1 MTETLSEIPAYPMAR
16 DQGCPF
22 DPPPQL
28 GRLREQQPVTRVRI
42 WDGSTPWL
50 ITRYADQRALLA
62 DRGISADTTLP
73 GYPYQNAAVQAR
85 RGQARSFIAMD
96 DPDHARLRRMLTG
109 DFAIRRIEAMRPK
122 IQRIT
127 DELIDGMLARTPP
140 VDLVEQFGLALPSRV
155 ICELLGVPY
164 KDHAFFQRSSRVLLS
179 RTTSAEDAVAAT
191 RRLRDYL
198 TELIISKEK
207 DPGEDLLSRLVAG
220 QVRTGGLTREELAR
234 MGILLLVAGHETT
247 ANMISLGT
255 LALLDHPDQLAELR
269 ETSDPALIA
278 GAVEE
283 MLRYLTIVHSGRRRV
298 ALKDIEIGG
307 QRIRAGEGLIL
318 TNDTANRDPGAF
330 AEPDQLDIHRNAR
343 QHVAFGFGVHQCL
356 GQPLAR
362 AELQV
367 VYGTLY
373 RRIPTLRLA
382 VGTGEIPFK
391 HDAVVYGVYE
401 LPVAW

>member
-1 MTETLSEIPAYPMAR
+1 MAETLSEMPAYPMAR

-22 DPPPQL
+22 DPPPDL

-62 DRGISADTTLP
+62 DRDISADTTLS
-73 GYPYQNAAVQAR
+73 GYPHQNAAIQAR
-85 RGQARSFIAMD
+85 RGQTRSFIGMD

-109 DFAIRRIEAMRPK
+109 DFAIKRIEAMRPK
-122 IQRIT
+122 IQRIA

-140 VDLVEQFGLALPSRV
+140 VDLVEQLGLALPSLV

-164 KDHAFFQRSSRVLLS
+164 EDHAFFQRSSRVLLS
-179 RTTSAEDAVAAT
+179 RTTSVEDAVAVT
-191 RRLRDYL
+191 QRLRDYL
-198 TELIISKEK
+198 TELIIAKEK
-207 DPGEDLLSRLVAG
+207 DPGEDLLSRLVTE
-220 QVRTGGLTREELAR
+220 QVRTGGLTRDELAR

-255 LALLDHPDQLAELR
+255 LALLNHPDQLAELR

-278 GAVEE
+278 AAVEE

-298 ALKDIEIGG
+298 ALKDIEVGG
-307 QRIRAGEGLIL
+307 QLIRAGEGLIL

-343 QHVAFGFGVHQCL
+343 RHVAFGFGIHQCL

-362 AELQV
+362 VELQV

-382 VGTGEIPFK
+382 VSTGELSFK

>member
-1 MTETLSEIPAYPMAR
+1 
-16 DQGCPF
+16 
-22 DPPPQL
+22 
-28 GRLREQQPVTRVRI
+28 
-42 WDGSTPWL
+42 
-50 ITRYADQRALLA
+50 
-62 DRGISADTTLP
+62 
-73 GYPYQNAAVQAR
+73 
-85 RGQARSFIAMD
+85 
-96 DPDHARLRRMLTG
+96 MLTG

-122 IQRIT
+122 IQRIA

-164 KDHAFFQRSSRVLLS
+164 QDHAFFQRSSRVLLS

-191 RRLRDYL
+191 QRLRDYL

-207 DPGEDLLSRLVAG
+207 DPGEDLLSRLVAE

-255 LALLDHPDQLAELR
+255 LALLNHPDQLAELR

-307 QRIRAGEGLIL
+307 QWIRAGEGLIL

-330 AEPDQLDIHRNAR
+330 ADPDQLDIHRNAR

-362 AELQV
+362 VELQV

-382 VGTGEIPFK
+382 VSTDEIPLK
-391 HDAVVYGVYE
+391 HDAAVYGVYE

>member
-1 MTETLSEIPAYPMAR
+1 MAR

-22 DPPPQL
+22 DPPPPL
-28 GRLREQQPVTRVRI
+28 GALREQQPVTRVRI

-62 DRGISADTTLP
+62 DRAISADTTLP
-73 GYPYQNAAVQAR
+73 GYPHQSAATQAR
-85 RGQARSFIAMD
+85 RACARSFITMD
-96 DPDHARLRRMLTG
+96 DPDHARLRRMLTR
-109 DFAIRRIEAMRPK
+109 DFAVKRIEAMRPK
-122 IQRIT
+122 IQRIA

-140 VDLVEQFGLALPSRV
+140 IDLVEHFGLALPSRV

-164 KDHAFFQRSSRVLLS
+164 EDHAFFQGSSRVLLS
-179 RTTSAEDAVAAT
+179 RTASAEDALAAT
-191 RRLRDYL
+191 RQLRDYL
-198 TELIISKEK
+198 TGQITAKEK
-207 DPGEDLLSRLVAG
+207 DPGEDLLSRLAVE
-220 QVRTGGLTREELAR
+220 QVRTGGLTRDELAR
-234 MGILLLVAGHETT
+234 MGLLLLVAGHETT

-255 LALLDHPDQLAELR
+255 LALLSHPDQLAELR
-269 ETSDPALIA
+269 ETSDPVLIA

-298 ALKDIEIGG
+298 ALKDIEVGG
-307 QRIRAGEGLIL
+307 QWIRAGEGLIL
-318 TNDTANRDPGAF
+318 ANDTGNRDPGVF

-362 AELQV
+362 VELQV

-373 RRIPTLRLA
+373 RRIPALRLA
-382 VGTGEIPFK
+382 VSIDEIPFK
-391 HDAVVYGVYE
+391 HDAAVYGVYE
-401 LPVAW
+401 LPVTW